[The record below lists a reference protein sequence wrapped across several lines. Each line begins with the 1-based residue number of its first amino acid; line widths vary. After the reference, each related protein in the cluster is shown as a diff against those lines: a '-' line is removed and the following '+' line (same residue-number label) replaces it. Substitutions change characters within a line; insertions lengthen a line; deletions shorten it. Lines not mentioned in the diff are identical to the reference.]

1 MKWGGNDKGHECTN
15 RGPEN
20 GDLWHAVGR
29 RECYLANQLVDTHDP
44 FGIGALIGYKFALW
58 TNKPIQTAMVTDK
71 IAPVSRQADS
81 PLEVL
86 LVFFKLGVSC
96 FGGPIAHIGYFREE
110 FVVRRRWLDE
120 QAYGDLVAL
129 CQFLPGPASSQVGF
143 SIGLMRAGYIG
154 ALAAWAGFTLPSA
167 IALVLFAYGASF
179 LGGPAGTGLLH
190 GLKLVAVAIV
200 AQAVWG
206 MARSLCPDR
215 ERASIAVAAALII
228 LFSTSSAAQIGAIV
242 LGGLAGLWLCRGT
255 PPTAT
260 GHHIAI
266 PVSRTA
272 GLVVLTIFFVL
283 LGGLPIVR
291 SLGSSQGVTLFEAF
305 YRSGALVFGGGHVV
319 LPLLRQAFVT
329 PGWVSDNTFLAGY
342 GAAQAVPGPLFTF
355 AAYLGTVVTPSPHG
369 VLGAALGLFGIFLP
383 GVLILLGTL
392 PFWDSFRK
400 RAAAQAIKRG
410 VNAAV
415 VGLLGAA
422 LYNPVWTSSVNAPG
436 DFGVALV
443 GFALLTV
450 WRVPPLFVVIVS
462 AVGGV
467 ALALLAKG

>member
-1 MKWGGNDKGHECTN
+1 MTSNATN
-15 RGPEN
+15 
-20 GDLWHAVGR
+20 
-29 RECYLANQLVDTHDP
+29 
-44 FGIGALIGYKFALW
+44 
-58 TNKPIQTAMVTDK
+58 
-71 IAPVSRQADS
+71 IAPAEDAPPSPHTGS

-86 LVFFKLGVSC
+86 LVFLKLGVSC

-120 QAYGDLVAL
+120 QAYSDLVAL

-143 SIGLMRAGYIG
+143 SIGLMRAGYPG
-154 ALAAWAGFTLPSA
+154 GLAAWTGFTLPSA
-167 IALVLFAYGASF
+167 IILVLFAYGASA
-179 LGGPAGTGLLH
+179 LSGAAGAGLLH

-206 MARSLCPDR
+206 MARTLCPDR
-215 ERASIAVAAALII
+215 ERASIALVAALII
-228 LFSTSSAAQIGAIV
+228 LFSTSSIAQIGAIA
-242 LGGLAGLWLCRGT
+242 LGGITGLLLCRGNL
-255 PPTAT
+255 PTAV
-260 GHHIAI
+260 GHHIAM

-272 GLVVLTIFFVL
+272 GLVSLTIFFVL
-283 LGGLPIVR
+283 LASLPIVR
-291 SLGSSQGVTLFEAF
+291 SLGGSQGVALFEAF

-329 PGWVSDNTFLAGY
+329 PGWVSDSTFLAGY

-369 VLGAALGLFGIFLP
+369 VLGAALGLVGIFLP

-392 PFWDSFRK
+392 PFWDKFRK
-400 RAAAQAIKRG
+400 RPDAQAIMRG

-422 LYNPVWTSSVNAPG
+422 LYKPVWTTSVNAPG
-436 DFGVALV
+436 DFGVALI
-443 GFALLTV
+443 GFVLLTV
-450 WRVPPLFVVIVS
+450 WRAPPLLVVIVS
-462 AVGGV
+462 ALGGV
-467 ALALLAKG
+467 ALALAKGVS